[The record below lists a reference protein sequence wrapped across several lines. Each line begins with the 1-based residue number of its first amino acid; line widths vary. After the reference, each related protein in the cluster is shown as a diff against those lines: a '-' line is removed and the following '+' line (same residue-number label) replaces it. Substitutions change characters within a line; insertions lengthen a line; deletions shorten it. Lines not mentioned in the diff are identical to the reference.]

1 MFSRSFVLKQL
12 DYLDQLTGKIAPRL
26 AAQGWCSDWKTI
38 ISILLSARTRDEVTI
53 VVCEK
58 LFQKYSSLDVLA
70 RVSLKQLEVDL
81 KSINFFRNKAKS
93 VFGCSRM
100 LVKDFGGCVPRDF
113 EKLLLLPGVGRKTAN
128 VFLSEFGSPAIGVD
142 THVFRISKKLGWSK
156 SNTAEGVEN
165 DLKLL
170 FLKSD
175 WSRINLVLVRFGK
188 TLRKNEDEII
198 ARVKKI

>member
-1 MFSRSFVLKQL
+1 MFSRSLALKQL
-12 DYLDQLTGKIAPRL
+12 SYLDQLTSKIAPRL
-26 AAQGWCSDWKTI
+26 AAQGWGSDWKTV

-53 VVCEK
+53 VVCER
-58 LFQKYSSLDVLA
+58 LFKKYSSLDSLA
-70 RVSLKQLEVDL
+70 SASLKDLEKDL
-81 KSINFFRNKAKS
+81 GSINFFRNKAKS
-93 VFGCSRM
+93 VFGCSKM
-100 LVKDFGGCVPRDF
+100 LVKDFGGVVPRNF

-142 THVFRISKKLGWSK
+142 THVFRLSKKLGWSK